1 MIIISPRLE
10 GMMIQGRGK
19 RAVDD
24 PSEKG
29 LLETILS
36 WRVRRKNIYPKAY
49 SRELALSHPLVAGT
63 AGVGRCNTGFAESL
77 RD

>member
-1 MIIISPRLE
+1 
-10 GMMIQGRGK
+10 MMIQGRGK

-29 LLETILS
+29 FLEIILS
-36 WRVRRKNIYPKAY
+36 QRVRRRNIYPKAY

-63 AGVGRCNTGFAESL
+63 AGVGRCNTGFAESP

>member
-1 MIIISPRLE
+1 
-10 GMMIQGRGK
+10 MMIQGRGK

-29 LLETILS
+29 FLEIILS
-36 WRVRRKNIYPKAY
+36 QLVRRKNIYPKAY

-63 AGVGRCNTGFAESL
+63 AGVGRCNTGFAESP

>member
-1 MIIISPRLE
+1 
-10 GMMIQGRGK
+10 MMIPGRGK

-29 LLETILS
+29 FLEIILS
-36 WRVRRKNIYPKAY
+36 QLVRRRNIYPKAY

>member
-1 MIIISPRLE
+1 
-10 GMMIQGRGK
+10 MMIQGRGK
-19 RAVDD
+19 RAVAD

-36 WRVRRKNIYPKAY
+36 WRVRRKDIYPKAY
-49 SRELALSHPLVAGT
+49 SRRLALSHPSVAGT
-63 AGVGRCNTGFAESL
+63 AGVGCCNTGFAESL

>member
-1 MIIISPRLE
+1 MIIISPPLE

-24 PSEKG
+24 PSEQG

-36 WRVRRKNIYPKAY
+36 KLARRENIYPEAS
-49 SRELALSHPLVAGT
+49 SRKLVLNHPLVAGT
-63 AGVGRCNTGFAESL
+63 AGVGRCNTGFVESL

>member
-1 MIIISPRLE
+1 
-10 GMMIQGRGK
+10 MIQGRGK

-36 WRVRRKNIYPKAY
+36 QRVRRKNIYPKAH
-49 SRELALSHPLVAGT
+49 SWKLALGHPLVAGT
-63 AGVGRCNTGFAESL
+63 AGVGCCNTGFAESL